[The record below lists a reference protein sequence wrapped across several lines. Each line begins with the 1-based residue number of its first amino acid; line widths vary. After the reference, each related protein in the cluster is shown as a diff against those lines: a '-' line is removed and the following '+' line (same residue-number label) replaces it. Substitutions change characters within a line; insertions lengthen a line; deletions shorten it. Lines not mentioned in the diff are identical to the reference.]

1 MNGGHIAG
9 RMLKKHKGEQV
20 NSFRGRS
27 DLNYGVRRNIEGT
40 WSNNIGDANIEGIK
54 IEALIL
60 NGLENVDIFQ
70 N

>member
-9 RMLKKHKGEQV
+9 GMLKKHKGEQV
-20 NSFRGRS
+20 NSLQ

-40 WSNNIGDANIEGIK
+40 WSNNIGDANIEGIQ

-60 NGLENVDIFQ
+60 NGQENVDILFQ